1 MVNRPSESGSRR
13 PRGERVAA
21 EVLDRPGRRE
31 RADEIEELATR
42 GFRSDEIAEKLGL
55 ARSTVNKYRRDPDGE
70 LERARRESYR
80 GRTTL
85 VLDALRMAL
94 WRRGPG
100 ADVRLVHHSDRGSQ
114 GGFNRSS
121 QRSIER
127 SCDGQAEAEVGSG
140 WSACDAIAGA
150 SDGWSAGASAAV
162 LDGDRPRAFERGGGG
177 GGGRVGR
184 GWRPVVSGGWRDAVG
199 HPRRAVGVG
208 ICRSP
213 SGRRSRSCVPVVVG
227 CGRSH
232 VSSVVHR
239 QRSRG
244 SSVATPRLAAVDL
257 SIARRPRSGTPTG
270 VRGARSPRSSL

>member
-150 SDGWSAGASAAV
+150 STAGRLEHRQRFWTAIARGLSSEEAAAEAGVSAAV
-162 LDGDRPRAFERGGGG
+162 GVRWFREGGGMPSVTLAAPSGSVSVVRRAGGDRDPA
-177 GGGRVGR
+177 
-184 GWRPVVSGGWRDAVG
+184 
-199 HPRRAVGVG
+199 
-208 ICRSP
+208 CRWLWGAGDRTS
-213 SGRRSRSCVPVVVG
+213 
-227 CGRSH
+227 
-232 VSSVVHR
+232 
-239 QRSRG
+239 
-244 SSVATPRLAAVDL
+244 
-257 SIARRPRSGTPTG
+257 
-270 VRGARSPRSSL
+270 ARSFTVNDLEGAPSQRRDSQRWI